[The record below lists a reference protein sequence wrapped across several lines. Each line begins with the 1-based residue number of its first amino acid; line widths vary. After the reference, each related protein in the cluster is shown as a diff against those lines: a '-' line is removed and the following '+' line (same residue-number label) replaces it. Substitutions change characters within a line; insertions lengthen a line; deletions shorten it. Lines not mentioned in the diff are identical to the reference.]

1 MATCYDTLLE
11 CKSNNQLLQKIDPR
25 DIIKKTSNTFISCK
39 NGLYYFKSDG
49 GVLHADIVELSKEY
63 PDEVF
68 EARIWNLD
76 LYASELRI
84 IVYKAGIPEIVKT
97 EPNYGYQTAH
107 IEKILGKE
115 TTDRFM
121 EIAMRYN
128 KAYDKVDNTPEFN
141 EPIKKEREDKIYSYT
156 TIIVENEK
164 FKIEACR
171 RNYSLIDVKGY
182 VKETPKPNQ
191 IWREI
196 QEVRSSKSNKKQLD
210 DQDVAEPIP
219 EEDMNLAP

>member
-1 MATCYDTLLE
+1 MANYYDTLLE

-25 DIIKKTSNTFISCK
+25 DIIKKTSSTFISCK
-39 NGLYYFKSDG
+39 NGIYYFESTSG
-49 GVLHADIVELSKEY
+49 SLHEDIIELSQEH

-68 EARIWNLD
+68 EVRIWNPD
-76 LYASELRI
+76 LYASELRTI
-84 IVYKAGIPEIVKT
+84 IYKAGIPEIIKT
-97 EPNYGYQTAH
+97 EPNYAFQTAH
-107 IEKILGKE
+107 IEKIFGKE

-121 EIAMRYN
+121 EIAMQYI

-141 EPIKKEREDKIYSYT
+141 EPLKKERDDKIYSYT

-171 RNYSLIDVKGY
+171 SNYSLIDVKGY
-182 VKETPKPNQ
+182 VKETPTPES

-196 QEVRSSKSNKKQLD
+196 KEERNCSRKKELSD
-210 DQDVAEPIP
+210 DPDEAASIP
-219 EEDMNLAP
+219 E

>member
-1 MATCYDTLLE
+1 MSTYYDTLLE

-39 NGLYYFKSDG
+39 NGIYYFKSG
-49 GVLHADIVELSKEY
+49 GGALHEDIVELSKEY
-63 PDEVF
+63 PDDVF

-76 LYASELRI
+76 LYASELRT

-121 EIAMRYN
+121 EIAMRYI

-141 EPIKKEREDKIYSYT
+141 EPLKKEREDKIYSCT

-171 RNYSLIDVKGY
+171 RNYSLIDVKAY
-182 VKETPKPNQ
+182 AKETPKPEQ

-196 QEVRSSKSNKKQLD
+196 KEIRSSKTNKEQLD
-210 DQDVAEPIP
+210 DLEEAEPIP
-219 EEDMNLAP
+219 EEGMSLTL

>member
-1 MATCYDTLLE
+1 MATYYDTLLE

-39 NGLYYFKSDG
+39 NGVYYFKSDG
-49 GVLHADIVELSKEY
+49 GALHDDIVELSKVY

-68 EARIWNLD
+68 EARIWDLD
-76 LYASELRI
+76 LYASELKT
-84 IVYKAGIPEIVKT
+84 IVYKAGIPKIIKT

-107 IEKILGKE
+107 IVKILGKE

-121 EIAMRYN
+121 EIAMRYI
-128 KAYDKVDNTPEFN
+128 KEYDKVDNTPEFN
-141 EPIKKEREDKIYSYT
+141 EPLKKEREDKIYSCT

-182 VKETPKPNQ
+182 VKETPKPEQ
-191 IWREI
+191 VWREI
-196 QEVRSSKSNKKQLD
+196 QEVRSSNRKKEQID
-210 DQDVAEPIP
+210 DFDDADPIP
-219 EEDMNLAP
+219 EEGINLVS